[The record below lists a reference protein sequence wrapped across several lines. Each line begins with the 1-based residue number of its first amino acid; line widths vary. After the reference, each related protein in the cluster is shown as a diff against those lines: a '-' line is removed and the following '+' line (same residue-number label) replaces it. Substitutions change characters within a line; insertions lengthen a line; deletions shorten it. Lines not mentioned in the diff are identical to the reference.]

1 MASSIQIVG
10 IGARTPLG
18 DAATAAAAVRAG
30 LTGLGQHPFML
41 DRDAVPTP
49 AALVAELDLTDMGPK
64 RLLALAE
71 PALRDACASLD
82 SGRSVRQR
90 LPVFLGL
97 PALRPGFTEKYAEAV
112 RTGLARLDGL
122 PADLAEI
129 TVFSHGHA
137 AGVSALAAGFEHL
150 HNSTFEVCLV
160 GGVDSYFHA
169 DTVDWLLANR
179 QLAGAVSRSGFVPGE
194 GAAFC
199 LLATDK
205 GLNRLGLKPMARVRA
220 VAVGKETKLIKTTD
234 LCLGEGLSATV
245 RDAVSGLRL
254 PDERINEIYC
264 DINGERYRSE
274 EWGFVCLRLAQYFD
288 DATTYHS
295 PAECLGDMGAASGP
309 FFAIL
314 ACQAFARRYS
324 RGPRVMLW
332 ASSEGGQRG
341 VAVLEDSTA
350 GLKERN

>member
-10 IGARTPLG
+10 VGARTPVG
-18 DAATAAAAVRAG
+18 DAAAAAAFVRAG
-30 LTGLGQHPFML
+30 LTAFGEHPFML
-41 DRDAVPTP
+41 DLDGVPTP
-49 AALVAELDLTDMGPK
+49 AAVDEEIDLTDMGPK

-71 PALRDACASLD
+71 PALRNACASLD
-82 SGRSVRQR
+82 SGAVRQW

-129 TVFSHGHA
+129 TVFPHGHA
-137 AGVSALAAGFEHL
+137 AGLSALAAGFEHL
-150 HNSTFEVCLV
+150 HNPAFDVCLV

-169 DTVDWLLANR
+169 DTVEWLNANR

-205 GLNRLGLKPMARVRA
+205 ALNRLGLKPTARVRA
-220 VAVGKETKLIKTTD
+220 VAAGKETKLIKTTD
-234 LCLGEGLSATV
+234 MCLGEGLSATV
-245 RDAVSGLRL
+245 RDAVSSLRL

-288 DATTYHS
+288 DATAYHS

-309 FFAIL
+309 LFAVL
-314 ACQAFARRYS
+314 ACRAFARGYS

-332 ASSEGGQRG
+332 ASSEGGQRS
-341 VAVLEDSTA
+341 VAVLEDSSA
-350 GLKERN
+350 GLKEGN